1 MRTIGFAFKAAT
13 AIALFSSALYVKAD
27 ERLCLASEVDG
38 IKYNLFLKPV
48 ANSKVT
54 TPDGHAIKKIYTV
67 SGLSYDENA
76 NMATSSIP
84 VTGIAGKLQDNSWG
98 IELIGQVM
106 KPSLTEGPLAT
117 VTNTQII
124 LNSSQV
130 GLADIYA
137 RTNGP
142 DFKPDVL
149 GRYSVN
155 VAPIKCKDF

>member
-1 MRTIGFAFKAAT
+1 MRTIGFALKAAAAT
-13 AIALFSSALYVKAD
+13 ALFSSALCVNAD
-27 ERLCLASEVDG
+27 ERLCLASVVDG

-54 TPDGHAIKKIYTV
+54 TPDGIAIKKMYTV

-76 NMATSSIP
+76 KMARSSIP
-84 VTGIAGKLQDNSWG
+84 VTGSAGKLQDNSWV

-106 KPSLTEGPLAT
+106 MPNLTEGPLAT
-117 VTNTQII
+117 VTNTQIT
-124 LNSSQV
+124 LNSVQN

-142 DFKPDVL
+142 DFKPDVF
-149 GRYSVN
+149 GRYNVN